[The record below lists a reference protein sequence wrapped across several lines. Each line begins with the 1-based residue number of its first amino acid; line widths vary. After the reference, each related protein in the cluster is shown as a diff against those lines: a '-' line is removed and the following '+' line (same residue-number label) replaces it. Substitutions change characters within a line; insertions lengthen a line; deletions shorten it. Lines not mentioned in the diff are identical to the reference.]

1 MSRAAIHA
9 LARRAGSLDAKS
21 FRDACSLFAS
31 GVTVATVRAPDGST
45 HGLTVSSF
53 TPVSIEPPLIL
64 ICIDHGC
71 TFLQHFRACSHF
83 AVNVLAESQRDISVT
98 FACKD
103 EGRFEGVAWTPSPNG
118 VPLLHGSVATFECQL
133 AAVIEAGDHAIFL
146 GEVVNAECQGGSPL
160 LYFNRDY
167 RVLGAR

>member
-1 MSRAAIHA
+1 LSRAAIHA
-9 LARRAGSLDAKS
+9 LPRRTGSLDTKT
-21 FRDACSLFAS
+21 FRDACTLFAS
-31 GVTVATVRAPDGST
+31 GVSVATVRAQDGSR

-71 TFLQHFRACSHF
+71 SFLQHFRACTHF
-83 AVNVLAESQRDISVT
+83 AVNVLATSQRDISIA

-103 EGRFEGVAWTPSPNG
+103 EGHFESVEWTESPNG
-118 VPLLHGSVATFECQL
+118 VPLLKGPIATFECQL

-167 RVLGAR
+167 RELRSP